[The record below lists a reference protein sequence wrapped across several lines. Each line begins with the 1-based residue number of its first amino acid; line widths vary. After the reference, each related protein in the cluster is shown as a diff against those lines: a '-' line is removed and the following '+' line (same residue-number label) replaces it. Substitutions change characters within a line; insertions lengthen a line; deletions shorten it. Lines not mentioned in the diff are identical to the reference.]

1 MSTLGQYILA
11 QITFIILSIVFSIL
25 SGFSKAICDLSE
37 EGKLKGD
44 SSYWHKN
51 KSWGNKWKN
60 GDKKQGE
67 KFWLSSRQLVWLVD
81 AWHLFGLLE
90 RIGFIVSYI
99 TIGILITISDW
110 YWFML
115 SNYLFSMMIFHL
127 FYNSKLLRK

>member
-1 MSTLGQYILA
+1 
-11 QITFIILSIVFSIL
+11 VFSIL

-37 EGKLKGD
+37 EGKLKGG

-51 KSWGNKWKN
+51 KSWKNKWKN

-67 KFWLSSRQLVWLVD
+67 KFWLSSTIFVLFTD

-99 TIGILITISDW
+99 TIGMLITISDW

>member
-1 MSTLGQYILA
+1 MVIL
-11 QITFIILSIVFSIL
+11 FIILTIVFAIV

-37 EGKLKGD
+37 EGKLKGN
-44 SSYWHKN
+44 SSYWIKD

-67 KFWLSSRQLVWLVD
+67 KFLGSSTIFVLFTD

-99 TIGILITISDW
+99 TIGMLITRSDW

>member
-1 MSTLGQYILA
+1 MVIL
-11 QITFIILSIVFSIL
+11 FIILTIVFSIV

-37 EGKLKGD
+37 EGKLKGN
-44 SSYWHKN
+44 SSYWIKD

-67 KFWLSSRQLVWLVD
+67 KFLGSSTIFVLFTD

-99 TIGILITISDW
+99 TIGMLITRSDW

>member
-1 MSTLGQYILA
+1 MVIL
-11 QITFIILSIVFSIL
+11 FIILTIVFAIV

-37 EGKLKGD
+37 EGKLKGN
-44 SSYWHKN
+44 SSYWIKD

-67 KFWLSSRQLVWLVD
+67 KFLGSSTIFVLFTD

-90 RIGFIVSYI
+90 RIGFIVSYT
-99 TIGILITISDW
+99 TIGMLITRSDW

>member
-1 MSTLGQYILA
+1 MVIL
-11 QITFIILSIVFSIL
+11 FIILTIVFSIV

-37 EGKLKGD
+37 EGKLKGN
-44 SSYWHKN
+44 SSYWIKD

-67 KFWLSSRQLVWLVD
+67 KFLGSSTIFVLFTD

-99 TIGILITISDW
+99 TIGMLITRSDW

-127 FYNSKLLRK
+127 FYNSKLLRKWVL

>member
-1 MSTLGQYILA
+1 MVIL
-11 QITFIILSIVFSIL
+11 FIILTIVFSIL

-37 EGKLKGD
+37 EEKLKGNPK
-44 SSYWHKN
+44 YWHKRP
-51 KSWGNKWKN
+51 SSVNKWKN

-67 KFWLSSRQLVWLVD
+67 KFWLSSAQLVWLTD
-81 AWHLFGLLE
+81 AWHLFGLIE
-90 RIGFIVSYI
+90 RIGFIVTYI
-99 TIGILITISDW
+99 TIGMLITISDW

>member
-1 MSTLGQYILA
+1 MVIL
-11 QITFIILSIVFSIL
+11 FIILTIVFSIV

-51 KSWGNKWKN
+51 KSWKNKWKN

-67 KFWLSSRQLVWLVD
+67 KFLGSSTIFVLFTD

-99 TIGILITISDW
+99 TIGMLITISDW